1 MGALALEMNGS
12 TPEEL
17 PLDDVKGTKKKTSM
31 QYVKNTHTNELV
43 IVLCAPIGSPTAL
56 VVDQLRDLL
65 VNRFK
70 YDCKV
75 IKLSDFIKSFADKV
89 NCVINE
95 DSSFNRVKTLIHAG
109 DELRK
114 KFGPSILAE
123 LAIREVSV
131 ARKARQKDPKSE
143 QFEPARVCH
152 IINSIKNQEELEL
165 LRVVYREMLH
175 CIGVGSPM
183 SLRTENLKKPGSGM
197 KPSEI
202 YELIDQD
209 SGEEF
214 AHGQTVRDTYPNADF
229 FLRADS
235 ANTKNIS
242 DKLER
247 YLNSILSTQIVTPT
261 FEETSMFLA
270 ASAAANSA
278 CLSRQVGA
286 AITDS
291 EGAIVSLGWN
301 DVPKAGGGMYCSSN
315 KADANDMRCVN
326 INGGEC
332 QSDVWKNKTAGD
344 IADAIIKKK
353 LADGKKKAEVTQ
365 AILDSKI
372 KDLLEFSKAVHAE
385 MHAIITGS
393 QKTGQRMI
401 NGKLFC
407 TTYPC
412 HQCARHIVLA
422 GIMEVYYIE
431 PYRKSLAT
439 LLHSDAITE
448 DESEAK
454 KIRILPFDG
463 ISPNRYFEVFKT
475 KEKSRKNNGKAV
487 VVCQHEAALK
497 AKMTLESLPVLEAA
511 VTKSLT
517 ENFEQ

>member
-17 PLDDVKGTKKKTSM
+17 PLDGVKGTKKKTSM
-31 QYVKNTHTNELV
+31 QYVRNTHTNELV

-65 VNRFK
+65 ANRFK

-75 IKLSDFIKSFADKV
+75 IKLSDFIKSFAEKV
-89 NCVINE
+89 GCVIKE
-95 DSSFNRVKTLIHAG
+95 DSSFNRVKTLITAG

-114 KFGPSILAE
+114 KYGTSILAE

-131 ARKARQKDPKSE
+131 ARIARKTDSESE

-152 IINSIKNQEELEL
+152 IINSIKNQEELDL

-175 CIGVGSPM
+175 CIGIGSPM
-183 SLRTENLKKPGSGM
+183 SLRTENLKKSGSGM
-197 KPSEI
+197 SPSEI

-229 FLRADS
+229 FLRADTTK
-235 ANTKNIS
+235 TKNIS

-261 FEETSMFLA
+261 VEETAMFLA

-291 EGAIVSLGWN
+291 EGNIVSLGWN
-301 DVPKAGGGMYCSSN
+301 DVPKAGGGLYCASN
-315 KADANDMRCVN
+315 KMNTDDMRCVN

-332 QSDVWKNKTAGD
+332 QSDFWKSKTAGD
-344 IADAIIKKK
+344 IAEAIIKKK
-353 LADGKKKAEVTQ
+353 LVDRKMKDEVTRV
-365 AILDSKI
+365 ISDSKI

-401 NGKLFC
+401 GGKLFC

-412 HQCARHIVLA
+412 HQCARHIVLS
-422 GIMEVYYIE
+422 GIQEVYYIE
-431 PYRKSLAT
+431 PYRKSLAIM
-439 LLHSDAITE
+439 LHSDSITE
-448 DESEAK
+448 DEADIK

-475 KEKSRKNNGKAV
+475 KEKSRKTKGRAV
-487 VVCQHEAALK
+487 VVSQHEAALK